1 MGQSWP
7 LFVYFRSFLQH
18 FYRKIADVS
27 GIRTRI
33 VRVEGEQT
41 DHLTSTTTDHFFNT
55 YFPFS
60 HYSDNVIPACAS
72 LPLSGQVKFILYK
85 VVAALL
91 TAWLLLIQEDQGS
104 NPVIGKFYAK
114 IYFLFAQKTKD
125 RERTLGIVHSKKYA
139 IKTQCLYISCANH
152 LINVLC

>member
-104 NPVIGKFYAK
+104 NPVIGKFYRT
-114 IYFLFAQKTKD
+114 IDQDIESVNLRYLFAATIAFEQFTSNFCKRDK
-125 RERTLGIVHSKKYA
+125 I
-139 IKTQCLYISCANH
+139 
-152 LINVLC
+152 